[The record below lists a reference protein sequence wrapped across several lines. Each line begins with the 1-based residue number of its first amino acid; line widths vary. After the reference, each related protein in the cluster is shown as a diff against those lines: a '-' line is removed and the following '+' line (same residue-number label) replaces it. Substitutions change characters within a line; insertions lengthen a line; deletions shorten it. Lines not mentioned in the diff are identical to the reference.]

1 MKEKKKI
8 SIAAAEDSNYQKLS
22 CNEGDVLILQSC

>member
-1 MKEKKKI
+1 MKEKKI